1 MTQANPDERPT
12 IAAAIV
18 VDQGKVLLV
27 KRRVAEKDLSWQFP
41 AGAVLPNESDPDGAT
56 REAFEE
62 TGMVVSA
69 RSVIGERVHPNTG
82 RRIVYVACDVVGGT
96 ATVNDAEE
104 LSDVVWCPI
113 YSLATYIPAGIYGPV
128 ADFLRAETDVP

>member
-1 MTQANPDERPT
+1 MTQANPDQRPT

-27 KRRVAEKDLSWQFP
+27 KRRVAEGELSWQFP
-41 AGAVLPNESDPDGAT
+41 AGAVLPNESEPDGAT

-62 TGMVVSA
+62 TGVVVSA

-82 RRIVYVACDVVGGT
+82 RRMVYVASDVVGGT

-113 YSLATYIPAGIYGPV
+113 DALATYIPAGVFGPV
-128 ADFLRAETDVP
+128 AEFLRAETDVP